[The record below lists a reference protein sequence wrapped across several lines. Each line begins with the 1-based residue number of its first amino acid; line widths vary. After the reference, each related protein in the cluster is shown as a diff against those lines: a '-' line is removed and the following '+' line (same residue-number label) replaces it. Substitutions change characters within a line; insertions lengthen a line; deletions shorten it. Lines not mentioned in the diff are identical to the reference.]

1 MKEDINEKINEAY
14 KKVLNPKIDEG
25 LPMKYGGVHLN
36 DDILSGI
43 TVDDLQTALVSNL
56 SSDTL
61 DVKSATKEFNEMLN
75 QNIMDA
81 KRIGKKVIADMA
93 KSLPKYM
100 KS

>member
-14 KKVLNPKIDEG
+14 MKVCKGKVDEG
-25 LPMKYGGVHLN
+25 LPMRYAGYHLK
-36 DDILSGI
+36 DSILDGI
-43 TVDDLQTALVSNL
+43 TVDDLQTILVSNL

-75 QNIMDA
+75 RSIADA
-81 KRIGKKVIADMA
+81 KVIGKKVIADMA